1 MILYKRCRFQIVSMF
16 CLRSDAASLNR
27 RSAAFFFYQAV
38 IIPLYAFFSPL
49 NSSWQHLPPPEQKK
63 NHSFTNV

>member
-27 RSAAFFFYQAV
+27 RSAAFFFIRQSSS
-38 IIPLYAFFSPL
+38 LFMHFF
-49 NSSWQHLPPPEQKK
+49 PP
-63 NHSFTNV
+63 